1 MGFFCPM
8 LFWVPY
14 MFLNMEQRVA
24 EMGIL
29 DFFLG
34 TIGYMCSTN
43 KASDLN
49 FVLNEASF

>member
-24 EMGIL
+24 KMGIL
-29 DFFLG
+29 DFLLG
-34 TIGYMCSTN
+34 TIGYMWGGL
-43 KASDLN
+43 LN
-49 FVLNEASF
+49 AIDFRQ